1 MTIEKTYN
9 GWTNWE
15 TWNLNLWMDEM
26 LNDMHNDGVD
36 ITADYVKEWV
46 QEEFDRLDPKNG
58 MLKDL
63 LQGAIEAVNFH
74 EIASRYQ
81 DED

>member
-1 MTIEKTYN
+1 MTDKTYN

-15 TWNLNLWMDEM
+15 TWNVNLWMGDM
-26 LNDMHNDGVD
+26 LDDMHNDGQE
-36 ITADYVKEWV
+36 ITADYIVEWV
-46 QEEFDRLDPKNG
+46 LEELDRLDPENG

-74 EIASRYQ
+74 EIASHYQ
-81 DED
+81 GED

>member
-1 MTIEKTYN
+1 MTDKTYN

-15 TWNLNLWMDEM
+15 TWNVNLWMSDM
-26 LNDMHNDGVD
+26 LDDMHNDGQE
-36 ITADYVKEWV
+36 ITADYIVEWV
-46 QEEFDRLDPKNG
+46 LEELDRLDPENG

-74 EIASRYQ
+74 EIASHYQ

>member
-1 MTIEKTYN
+1 MTDKTYN

-15 TWNLNLWMDEM
+15 TWNVNLWMGDM
-26 LNDMHNDGVD
+26 LNDMQEDGLE
-36 ITADYVKEWV
+36 ITADYVKDWV
-46 QEEFDRLDPKNG
+46 QEELDRLDPENG

-63 LQGAIEAVNFH
+63 LQGAIEAVDFH
-74 EIASRYQ
+74 EIASHYQ

>member
-1 MTIEKTYN
+1 MTEKTYN

-15 TWNLNLWMDEM
+15 TWNVNLWMGDM
-26 LNDMHNDGVD
+26 LNDMQEDGLD
-36 ITADYVKEWV
+36 ITADYIKDWV
-46 QEEFDRLDPKNG
+46 EEELDLLDPQNG

-63 LQGAIEAVNFH
+63 LQGAIEAVNFY
-74 EIASRYQ
+74 EIVSHYQ